1 MKEKFTIITLP
12 NFENSF
18 FDKEMTS
25 NIPASN
31 MLLRMFHLSLVLCLL
46 VSPWA
51 KSQVRVDSVDTIVQ
65 AHMRSE
71 HIPGVTIAVVIRG
84 KVVLSKGFGLANMEL
99 NSPATSESAYCI
111 GSVSKQLIAAGIL
124 LLAQEGKLKLSD
136 EIRQYYPKAPPT
148 WDGITLRHLLSHT
161 SGLIR
166 ESPVF
171 DATELKPDSVLVEA
185 AFPLPLVFPV
195 GTKWQYCNVGYFAL
209 ADIIR
214 KVSGESWAAFIKQ
227 KVFIPAGMTSTQTT
241 SLSDIIPNR
250 ADGYVWAQDHFQQAL
265 AYRALR
271 PSGAFVSTV
280 SDLAKWDAVLNTNQI
295 LTEASRKQM
304 WTPIV
309 LKDGSLYPYGLGWEI
324 DTWEG
329 AARMRHGGSLPGFR
343 SEYARYPQTGLS
355 IIVLTNGDSAKP
367 GIIAQE
373 IASLYLRELGGK
385 TK

>member
-1 MKEKFTIITLP
+1 
-12 NFENSF
+12 
-18 FDKEMTS
+18 
-25 NIPASN
+25 
-31 MLLRMFHLSLVLCLL
+31 MFYLSLVSCLL

-51 KSQVRVDSVDTIVQ
+51 KSQVRIDSVDAIVQ
-65 AHMRSE
+65 AHMHSE
-71 HIPGVTIAVVIRG
+71 HIPGVTIAVVIQG
-84 KVVLSKGFGLANMEL
+84 KVVLAKGFGQANMEL
-99 NSPATSESAYCI
+99 QSPATPQSVYCI
-111 GSVSKQLIAAGIL
+111 GSVSKQLIATGIL
-124 LLAQEGKLKLSD
+124 LLAQEGKLKLED
-136 EIRQYYPKAPPT
+136 EIRHYYPKAPPT

-171 DATELKPDSVLVEA
+171 DATEIKPDSVLVEA

-214 KVSGESWAAFIKQ
+214 KVTGQPWAEFIKQ
-227 KVFIPAGMTSTQTT
+227 RVFTPAGMTATQTT

-250 ADGYVWAQDHFQQAL
+250 ADGYVWSQDHFQRAL

-280 SDLAKWDAVLNTNQI
+280 LDLAKWDAVLNTNQI
-295 LTEASRKQM
+295 LTEASRRQM

-309 LKDGSLYPYGLGWEI
+309 LKDSSSHPYGLGWEI
-324 DTWEG
+324 DTFQG
-329 AARMRHGGSLPGFR
+329 TARTHHGGSLPGFR
-343 SEYARYPQTGLS
+343 SEYARFPQTGLS
-355 IIVLTNGDSAKP
+355 IIVLTNSDSAKP
-367 GIIAQE
+367 GNIAQE

-385 TK
+385 TQKGKK